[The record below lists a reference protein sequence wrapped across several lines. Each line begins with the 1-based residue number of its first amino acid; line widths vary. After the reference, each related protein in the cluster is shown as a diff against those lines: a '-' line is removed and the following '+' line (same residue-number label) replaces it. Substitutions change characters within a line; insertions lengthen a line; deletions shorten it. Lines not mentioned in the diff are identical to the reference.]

1 MDVGIMLNYFCDSF
15 DPRMSQDTASN
26 KHLSNGF
33 AVCRQPLLS
42 LCIFELRKWIIVGGM
57 GIVDCS
63 MWIVVGGMWIGDR
76 GW

>member
-1 MDVGIMLNYFCDSF
+1 MKTPNTIQHAVLS
-15 DPRMSQDTASN
+15 DTYE
-26 KHLSNGF
+26 HLTFEHLEISNGF

>member
-1 MDVGIMLNYFCDSF
+1 MEDFRSF
-15 DPRMSQDTASN
+15 ESGPTRRSRLAQGQGAAD
-26 KHLSNGF
+26 GF
-33 AVCRQPLLS
+33 TVCRQPLLS

-63 MWIVVGGMWIGDR
+63 MWIVVGGMWIGNR